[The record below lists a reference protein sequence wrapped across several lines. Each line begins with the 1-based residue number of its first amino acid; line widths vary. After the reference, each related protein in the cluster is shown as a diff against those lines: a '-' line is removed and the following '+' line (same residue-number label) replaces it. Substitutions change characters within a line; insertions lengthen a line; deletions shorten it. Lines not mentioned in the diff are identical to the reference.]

1 MQNYSSPHQVGSQGT
16 TQGSGSPTKHTTTT
30 IDYSSPGKYGQTTT
44 TTTTTTSYLD
54 SKNYLPSG
62 YTTTP
67 GYTASNHLFIFRKL
81 NSPLGQTGTDYANQT
96 SYLSPGLKSSISSS
110 VLGSGGRSSYLDQK
124 PPSYDL
130 GSTTTSVSRDY
141 TSYPTGNR
149 PDYQGLP
156 PTETTSRISLDASPS
171 KTSGLYTSYSTS
183 AIRKSPDS
191 SPSSSRFSSI
201 SFLYFFTSSLQ

>member
-67 GYTASNHLFIFRKL
+67 GYTAS
-81 NSPLGQTGTDYANQT
+81 QTGTDYANQT

-156 PTETTSRISLDASPS
+156 PTETTSRISLDSSPS
-171 KTSGLYTSYSTS
+171 RTSGIYTTGLGTSYSTS
-183 AIRKSPDS
+183 ALRKSPDA
-191 SPSSSRFSSI
+191 SPTGSRFSSS
-201 SFLYFFTSSLQ
+201 SFPYFFTLSLQ

>member
-67 GYTASNHLFIFRKL
+67 GYTAS
-81 NSPLGQTGTDYANQT
+81 QTGTDYANQT

-156 PTETTSRISLDASPS
+156 PTETTSRISLDSSPS
-171 KTSGLYTSYSTS
+171 RTSGIYTTGLATSYSTS
-183 AIRKSPDS
+183 ALRKSPDA
-191 SPSSSRFSSI
+191 SPTGSRFSSS
-201 SFLYFFTSSLQ
+201 SFPYFFTLSLQ